1 MENISRELCEK
12 YTALDQDQI
21 EEIMT
26 WLGELQKI
34 ADSEDCNVYIDCL
47 SFYGKSFVVV
57 AEAKPN
63 KPQSLYERP
72 IIGSIIKLYR
82 EPAVERAFSS
92 GQPTVGVLGLEM
104 PTTKQVV
111 QSAYP
116 IFYKDQVIATLI
128 YEKVIT
134 SYLPAER
141 EEPEEIF
148 LEPEVLSF
156 LEVFTDAVLLIDRKG
171 LIAYSNTTARRVFQE
186 LGYIDSLKGMD
197 IHNIV
202 SFENGLIQQFQMSG
216 HYFEAR
222 KVLID
227 ARQGV
232 EGVIIRDR
240 TEQERCK
247 AELEKAKLAG
257 TELRHPLKNGL
268 RLLEFADHECA
279 EAVETEDAKAAYRK
293 AQGRV
298 RALRTI
304 TEIKLNNE
312 EIGMKQMLGQIG
324 KELLVMLSSPNSNIR
339 IQVEGDDLH
348 LPGDSSNAVILVIYE
363 LICNALKYA
372 FPGRT
377 EGNIYVRLKDEDIVY
392 TFEVEDDG
400 CGFDVSD
407 GGDRSSVGLGMIQ
420 VMVRD
425 WLNGELR
432 IASDAHGTKAT
443 FEVIV

>member
-1 MENISRELCEK
+1 MENISRKLCEK
-12 YTALDQDQI
+12 YTALNPEQI

-26 WLGELQKI
+26 WLDELPKI
-34 ADSEDCNVYIDCL
+34 AESEDCNVYIDCL

-63 KPQSLYERP
+63 RPQSLYERP
-72 IIGSIIKLYR
+72 IIGSIIKSYR
-82 EPAVERAFSS
+82 EPAVERAFST

-116 IFYKDQVIATLI
+116 IYYKDQVIATLI
-128 YEKVIT
+128 YEKIIT
-134 SYLPAER
+134 SYCPEGK

-171 LIAYSNTTARRVFQE
+171 LIAYSNTVARSLFQE

-202 SFENGLIQQFQMSG
+202 SFENSLTQCFGMRG

-227 ARQGV
+227 PRQGV

-247 AELEKAKLAG
+247 EALEKAKLAG
-257 TELRHPLKNGL
+257 TELRHSLKNGL

-279 EAVETEDAKAAYRK
+279 EASRSEEVKAAYGK

-304 TEIKLNNE
+304 TELKLGNE
-312 EIGMKQMLGQIG
+312 ETGMKKMLEQIG
-324 KELLVMLSSPNSNIR
+324 KELLVMLSSPNSNIK
-339 IQVEGDDLH
+339 IVVEGDDIC

-372 FPGRT
+372 FPDQN
-377 EGNIYVRLKDEDIVY
+377 EGTVYVRLKEEEIFY
-392 TFEVEDDG
+392 TFEVEDNG
-400 CGFDVSD
+400 CGFAASD
-407 GGDRSSVGLGMIQ
+407 DGTHSSVGLGMVQ
-420 VMVRD
+420 AMVRD

-432 IASDAHGTKAT
+432 IFSDEHGTKAT